1 MFKNLKKFLSKIQW
15 KVVLLSQTFVY
26 GYPFVVLA
34 TIALAGGSLFAALAW
49 IVWVVAIIVAI
60 K

>member
-15 KVVLLSQTFVY
+15 KVVLLSQAFVY

-34 TIALAGGSLFAALAW
+34 TIALAGGNLFATFAW
-49 IVWVVAIIVAI
+49 IGWLIAIIVAI